1 MSRPPQVK
9 PNTTLVITHG
19 AASPAH
25 NAPPN
30 VRLEF
35 YNRKQRLFWVDV
47 ALSDFTAAIAGLK
60 AAEARVSPAEFLVAR
75 KKLTKE
81 IRKRAV
87 DRVLKIADKQ
97 GERSE
102 AAG

>member
-1 MSRPPQVK
+1 MARPPQIK
-9 PNTTLVITHG
+9 PNTILVITQG
-19 AASPAH
+19 SVSPAH

-47 ALSDFTAAIAGLK
+47 ALDDFTAAIAGLK

-87 DRVLKIADKQ
+87 DRVMKIEAKREQ
-97 GERSE
+97 SE
-102 AAG
+102 AAE